1 MSSEITNLIN
11 FSQVI
16 METESRETQ
25 SVIFVE
31 SSSTRAS
38 LIFARM
44 LHDVSCPMDE
54 GGLEDDEREGR
65 RKEGHDRGGRPCVPQ
80 VDHDRQSDRHHLYQS
95 HAQIFSLNANIKV
108 NVAARNPASSYFP
121 LWSLLVCRISIC
133 S

>member
-1 MSSEITNLIN
+1 MSKRAHGGEKKSGFSPFRGTRNESCFSEVKSISVTFSLGGGTDKINVLRDLIN

-25 SVIFVE
+25 SVRFAE
-31 SSSTRAS
+31 SSSLAGAS

-65 RKEGHDRGGRPCVPQ
+65 RKEGHDRGGRP
-80 VDHDRQSDRHHLYQS
+80 
-95 HAQIFSLNANIKV
+95 
-108 NVAARNPASSYFP
+108 
-121 LWSLLVCRISIC
+121 
-133 S
+133 